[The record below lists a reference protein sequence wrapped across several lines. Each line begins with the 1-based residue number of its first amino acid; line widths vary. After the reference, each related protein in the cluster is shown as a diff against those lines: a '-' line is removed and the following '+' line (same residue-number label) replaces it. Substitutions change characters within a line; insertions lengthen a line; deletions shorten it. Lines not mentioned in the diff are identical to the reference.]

1 VTVAAESILF
11 KAYSLLADKEPQNTV
26 TLQSR
31 FQTGIEQVGIADVT
45 ILSNG
50 TSSFD

>member
-26 TLQSR
+26 TPV